1 MLLCRIS
8 QYFIFST
15 QNFPIFQMVK
25 PLECLYSLIYFHGG
39 YIPLFFAAEVGN
51 VSVCKELLTQHT
63 EQQLSAQRE
72 VRYFT

>member
-1 MLLCRIS
+1 
-8 QYFIFST
+8 
-15 QNFPIFQMVK
+15 MVK
-25 PLECLYSLIYFHGG
+25 PFECLYSLIYFQGG